1 MLPTADFFGTQ
12 LTRLMYGDNPF
23 NGHSYVEQ
31 VHPGSEMVDYYI
43 ADRCVEALFEAEKGG
58 INAYMALAD
67 PFVMR
72 VIQQYRQEG
81 GKMKVLFQ
89 TYPAMD
95 LDANLNMMM
104 KFEPLGIY
112 HQGGTADYF
121 TESGQTE
128 YLKERLKKI
137 KATGVPM
144 GLGTH
149 VPETLLRA
157 EEEDWGCDFYMAC
170 LYNARKEQRGQ
181 QSGFITGKKKEL
193 VFQRD
198 DRFEMMEA
206 IRKIPRPVIAFKI
219 LAGGQR
225 LMNKTEPEVEREIE
239 TAFTE
244 AFEGIKP
251 GDFTLVGTFQKN
263 KNEIKQ
269 DCEIVDRVL
278 KKLNM
283 A

>member
-1 MLPTADFFGTQ
+1 MLKTANFFGTE

-31 VHPGSEMVDYYI
+31 IHPGTEMVDYYT

-58 INAYMALAD
+58 INAYMALGE
-67 PFVMR
+67 PFVLR
-72 VIQQYRQEG
+72 VIRQYRQEG
-81 GKMKVLFQ
+81 GKMNVLFQ

-104 KFEPLGIY
+104 KLEPLGIY

-137 KATGVPM
+137 KACGVPT

-149 VPETLLRA
+149 VPETLLQA
-157 EEEDWGCDFYMAC
+157 EAEDWGCDFYMAC

-193 VFQRD
+193 VFYPD
-198 DRFEMMEA
+198 DRFEMFEA
-206 IRKIPRPVIAFKI
+206 IRKVPKPVIAFKI

-225 LMNKTEPEVEREIE
+225 LMNLPEEKVEQEIE

-244 AFEGIKP
+244 AFQNIKP

-263 KNEIKQ
+263 KNEIAQ
-269 DCEIVDRVL
+269 DCAIVKRVL
-278 KKLNM
+278 DRL
-283 A
+283 